1 MLLIV
6 PPLSAFIPTAFVP
19 NSFIPPIL
27 LEIAALL
34 ETIPILASVSL
45 SPVTIIVAKLFDIG
59 SPVAPV
65 ITVPLSTLIPILPV
79 PLTLINPVFV
89 MSSGAFTIRTI
100 PVFPFPP
107 DTFICP
113 LFTTNPLYAL
123 IDLAFV

>member
-19 NSFIPPIL
+19 NRSITPLL

-34 ETIPILASVSL
+34 ETIPILASV
-45 SPVTIIVAKLFDIG
+45 TIIVAKLFDIG
-59 SPVAPV
+59 APGASV